1 MIFYRWYVSAQQD
14 FTKRFSCPE
23 NHVLAKIEFKRQ
35 KNIERM
41 WWEFECAEVPY
52 KVQCK
57 KKWTPCESNGEENG
71 QRNYVQYIDRHNLD
85 CGDSGF
91 MKAFEFYSCKHN
103 KKGGLKFGYTCC
115 YLDK

>member
-1 MIFYRWYVSAQQD
+1 MSAQQD

-71 QRNYVQYIDRHNLD
+71 ERNYVQYIDRHNLD

-103 KKGGLKFGYTCC
+103 RKYDYVKIIQ
-115 YLDK
+115 